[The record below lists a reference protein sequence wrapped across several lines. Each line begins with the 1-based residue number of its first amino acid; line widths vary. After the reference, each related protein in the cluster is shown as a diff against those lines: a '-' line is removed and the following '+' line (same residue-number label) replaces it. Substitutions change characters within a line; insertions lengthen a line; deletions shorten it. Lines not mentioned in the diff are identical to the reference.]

1 MLLNVGIDPAFDI
14 EYFISIDT
22 LNNSNSSVNNA
33 SYDIPIMSALTC
45 GIHLYRIL
53 CYVLSYRLIWGI
65 LLLYRDIFCSI
76 IPNSKNDM
84 SLLSVTTCI
93 PNTRYLVVNTIS
105 Q

>member
-33 SYDIPIMSALTC
+33 SYDIPIISVLTI
-45 GIHLYRIL
+45 GIYLYRIL
-53 CYVLSYRLIWGI
+53 GYALSYRLIWDFI
-65 LLLYRDIFCSI
+65 AFS
-76 IPNSKNDM
+76 
-84 SLLSVTTCI
+84 
-93 PNTRYLVVNTIS
+93 RYVVQYHT